1 MITQAEHNTIVKYL
15 KAIDVNTMEFFEE
28 MYDHICTSFENRI
41 NKSQDLNTHIRE
53 VVQPGF
59 GGVKGIHKIR
69 EERTK
74 TRIKLL
80 RKRFG
85 TTFIKYFFGWP
96 NVVTTASVILA
107 SILIKDFF
115 GTKTLFFTAFI
126 IATVLPII
134 FFFYKLIEFRLKCK
148 KENKPYRVS
157 EAFNVITP
165 LGSLIA
171 QIPALTVNIWNV
183 SQKGQLGES
192 LLATPQIVIPLSILM
207 ILCFLTCRQLYSEE
221 FKIELT
227 H

>member
-1 MITQAEHNTIVKYL
+1 MITQDEHNTIVKYL
-15 KAIDVNTMEFFEE
+15 KDIGVNTMEFFEE
-28 MYDHICTSFENRI
+28 MYDHICTSFENRKD
-41 NKSQDLNTHIRE
+41 KSQDMKTHIRE

-69 EERTK
+69 DERTK
-74 TRIKLL
+74 IRIKLL

-85 TTFIKYFFGWP
+85 NTFIKYFLGWP
-96 NVVTTASVILA
+96 NVVTTASVILV

-134 FFFYKLIEFRLKCK
+134 FFCYKLIEFRLKCK

-171 QIPALTVNIWNV
+171 QIPTLTINIWNV
-183 SQKGQLGES
+183 SQKGQLGQS
-192 LLATPQIVIPLSILM
+192 FLATPQIVVPLSILM